1 MCRMEVIE
9 FFIDNIKIEEF
20 KGKRVLEVGS
30 KYVNGSVRPLIE
42 HFCSPREYV
51 GVDIEAGKFVDVILP
66 AEKLVEY
73 FGPESFD
80 VLITTETLEHVQNW
94 RLAINNMKS
103 VLRRG
108 GYIYI
113 TTVCYGFPYHAYP
126 YDFWRYEIEDMKKI
140 FSDFEIIRLIKDH
153 KASGIFLKA
162 KKISNTLIDLSN
174 IALYSMIL
182 GKRTTLIPEI
192 SNMPLQKRLTL
203 KLLSLTAKL
212 TGILSMLISANL
224 K

>member
-1 MCRMEVIE
+1 MCHIAVIE
-9 FFIDNIKIEEF
+9 FFIDNIKPEEF

-42 HFCSPREYV
+42 NFCSPKEYV

-80 VLITTETLEHVQNW
+80 VVISTELLEHVQNW
-94 RLAINNMKS
+94 RLVINNMKS
-103 VLRRG
+103 VLKCG

-113 TTVCYGFPYHAYP
+113 TTRSYGFPYHAYP
-126 YDFWRYEIEDMKKI
+126 YDFWRYEIEDMRKI
-140 FSDFEIIRLIKDH
+140 FRDFEIIKLVKDH
-153 KASGIFLKA
+153 EAPGVFLKA
-162 KKISNTLIDLSN
+162 KKISNALIDLSN

-182 GKRTTLIPEI
+182 GRRTTLIPKL
-192 SNMPLQKRLTL
+192 SDMPLQRRLTL
-203 KLLSLTAKL
+203 KLSSLNAKL
-212 TGILSMLISANL
+212 IGILNMLILRNL